1 MRKDKRTVEK
11 IIELGITDEKPER
24 QKKERNGKMQKNVV
38 VMAMSTLNDKSGE
51 LSQSKF
57 SYEGSGKE
65 AEEYYSQ
72 LEPCSRMILEKEG
85 SLDHIIILATEATKV
100 PRKFICQG
108 EERCISAVDFY
119 LERLEIKDMTKVRI
133 IDLEEDAFTPAI
145 NETIDKI
152 RKIWKMEHKK
162 NNQCKLWIDTQG
174 GFRNI
179 SLVMNAMMSLLKDG
193 GIEVSG
199 IYATK
204 FNSDNKVQMVTDQT
218 STYKIF
224 EFVSGINEFT
234 RYGRGE
240 QLVDYYDSVG
250 ATPPNTINTMKK
262 IAESIQMCN
271 MYEFD
276 SELKELRKEVANN
289 DVSQPSLINIFW
301 NQIRN
306 DYGPLLTEECTGL
319 DVVEWFYK
327 KKFYQQAIT
336 YIEAKLPQEWVDMK
350 LITYEVEDSV
360 CKELQ
365 LKLKKTNENKKNTM
379 VTQLAIQFFKWQ
391 SIMLMK
397 KKGSEVKVYSVDS
410 FRNTKNLKQGRELQ
424 YRDANKIDII
434 QVERKYTKNKKC
446 CIENLGDMKVKL
458 KKGCEEEIMDM
469 LLLYKLLKNER
480 NNFNHMSER
489 KNRADQETL
498 GRVIKVG
505 KEVYQA

>member
-1 MRKDKRTVEK
+1 
-11 IIELGITDEKPER
+11 
-24 QKKERNGKMQKNVV
+24 
-38 VMAMSTLNDKSGE
+38 
-51 LSQSKF
+51 
-57 SYEGSGKE
+57 
-65 AEEYYSQ
+65 
-72 LEPCSRMILEKEG
+72 
-85 SLDHIIILATEATKV
+85 
-100 PRKFICQG
+100 
-108 EERCISAVDFY
+108 
-119 LERLEIKDMTKVRI
+119 
-133 IDLEEDAFTPAI
+133 
-145 NETIDKI
+145 
-152 RKIWKMEHKK
+152 
-162 NNQCKLWIDTQG
+162 
-174 GFRNI
+174 
-179 SLVMNAMMSLLKDG
+179 
-193 GIEVSG
+193 
-199 IYATK
+199 
-204 FNSDNKVQMVTDQT
+204 
-218 STYKIF
+218 
-224 EFVSGINEFT
+224 
-234 RYGRGE
+234 
-240 QLVDYYDSVG
+240 
-250 ATPPNTINTMKK
+250 
-262 IAESIQMCN
+262 MCN

-379 VTQLAIQFFKWQ
+379 VTLLAIQFFKWQ

-498 GRVIKVG
+498 GRVINLFIKVG

>member
-1 MRKDKRTVEK
+1 
-11 IIELGITDEKPER
+11 
-24 QKKERNGKMQKNVV
+24 MQKNVV

-424 YRDANKIDII
+424 YRDANKIDKI

-498 GRVIKVG
+498 GRVINLFIKVG

>member
-1 MRKDKRTVEK
+1 
-11 IIELGITDEKPER
+11 
-24 QKKERNGKMQKNVV
+24 
-38 VMAMSTLNDKSGE
+38 MSTLNDKSGE

-336 YIEAKLPQEWVDMK
+336 YIEAKLPQELIRKNVISYEISPNVLRKVKQK
-350 LITYEVEDSV
+350 LGKENYEQDENTIVNMIAYECIAWGTIV
-360 CKELQ
+360 
-365 LKLKKTNENKKNTM
+365 NKKG
-379 VTQLAIQFFKWQ
+379 VAK
-391 SIMLMK
+391 
-397 KKGSEVKVYSVDS
+397 DS
-410 FRNTKNLKQGRELQ
+410 FDSTANLKNGRNTLYQNAKEIEVIPAKAKDQKYGELKIVF
-424 YRDANKIDII
+424 K
-434 QVERKYTKNKKC
+434 
-446 CIENLGDMKVKL
+446 ENMEDQ
-458 KKGCEEEIMDM
+458 IMDM
-469 LLLYKLLKNER
+469 ILLYKLLKRER
-480 NNFNHMSER
+480 NNFNHMSE
-489 KNRADQETL
+489 KKDRADQETL
-498 GRVIKVG
+498 GRVINLFIKVG

>member
-1 MRKDKRTVEK
+1 
-11 IIELGITDEKPER
+11 
-24 QKKERNGKMQKNVV
+24 
-38 VMAMSTLNDKSGE
+38 
-51 LSQSKF
+51 
-57 SYEGSGKE
+57 
-65 AEEYYSQ
+65 
-72 LEPCSRMILEKEG
+72 MILEKEG

-336 YIEAKLPQEWVDMK
+336 YIEAKLPQEWV
-350 LITYEVEDSV
+350 
-360 CKELQ
+360 
-365 LKLKKTNENKKNTM
+365 
-379 VTQLAIQFFKWQ
+379 FKWQ

-498 GRVIKVG
+498 GRVINLFIKVG